1 MQLIRTA
8 RAPRATRRVRL
19 VAFAGLLL
27 AASAVPTGVVR
38 FASTGAEPA
47 AHAASVADEAPVSE
61 VANRSDEPAE
71 ATTAEGAE
79 AAHRLEEAAIDAGSC
94 GSVVYTPSASTSY
107 EGDLCLP
114 ATRTSE
120 VVVILVHGGGGT
132 GGVRSDLRSWQD
144 AFSNLGYVT
153 LSIDYRLNDPSSDS
167 QVWPEPEQN
176 LKAAVQFVRLL
187 EPTLGTDQ
195 VTVQGH
201 SAGARLGSVAYTT
214 PDDPAFAGSALWDG
228 VSDRIDGFIGFYGY
242 YDGYQFEYDSYYGTA
257 GSPGAASAIDNAT
270 QASGEAMLITGDD
283 DSLVDPAETRSFADA
298 LTRTGH
304 DARVVELSGRNHG
317 FDLRD
322 GSLTDDGWAMV
333 DLIDAWLRSR
343 SAPRET

>member
-1 MQLIRTA
+1 MQPIRTA

-19 VAFAGLLL
+19 VALAGLFL
-27 AASAVPTGVVR
+27 AASCVPTGVVR
-38 FASTGAEPA
+38 S
-47 AHAASVADEAPVSE
+47 ASVAEEAPASDVRTSSE
-61 VANRSDEPAE
+61 EPAE

-79 AAHRLEEAAIDAGSC
+79 ATHRLDEATIDAGSC
-94 GSVVYTPSASTSY
+94 GSVVYTPPSSTPY

-114 ATRTSE
+114 AIRTSD
-120 VVVILVHGGGGT
+120 VVVVLVHGGGGT
-132 GGVRSDLRSWQD
+132 GGVRSDLRAWQD
-144 AFSNLGYVT
+144 AYSRLGYVT
-153 LSIDYRLNDPSSDS
+153 FSVDYRLNDPSSDS

-214 PDDPAFAGSALWDG
+214 PDDPTFAGSALWSG

-257 GSPGAASAIDNAT
+257 GSPGAASAIANAT
-270 QASGEAMLITGDD
+270 QASGKAMLITGDD

-298 LTRTGH
+298 LTRTNH

-322 GSLTDDGWAMV
+322 GSLTDDGWKVV
-333 DLIDAWLRSR
+333 DLIDAWLRQ
-343 SAPRET
+343 PGGIE